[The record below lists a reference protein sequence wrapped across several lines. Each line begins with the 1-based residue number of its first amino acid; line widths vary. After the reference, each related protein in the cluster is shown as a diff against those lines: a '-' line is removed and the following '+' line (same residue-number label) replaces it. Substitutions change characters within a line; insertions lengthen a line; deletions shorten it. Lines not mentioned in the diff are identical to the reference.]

1 MRIEGTHTFPTTIDR
16 VFAALLRPD
25 VLAETIPG
33 CERLIQLG
41 PSSVSDGVTFEARVQ
56 SEKSGPATLTLRTT
70 ASRQPEHM
78 QLEISGY
85 AAGARISGQAV
96 IDLVDMAEQG
106 DHTLGAY
113 VLTLADLGW
122 SSAACQSAIQ
132 EFCARFS
139 DYLYGRSLDHH
150 STVSSGEAEN
160 ILADPGPQFAAEG
173 FAMSQ
178 GQVIPLLSRSAPSN
192 FDREE
197 ANAWRQRALW
207 MGAGMLV
214 GGFILSIATVFLRW
228 LGDHED

>member
-1 MRIEGTHTFPTTIDR
+1 MRIEGTYTFPTTIDR

-41 PSSVSDGVTFEARVQ
+41 PTSASGDVTFEARVQ
-56 SEKSGPATLTLRTT
+56 SETSGPATLTLKTT

-122 SSAACQSAIQ
+122 SSAACQIVIQ
-132 EFCARFS
+132 EFCTRFS
-139 DYLYGRSLDHH
+139 DYLYTKSLEHH
-150 STVSSGEAEN
+150 STISSGEAES
-160 ILADPGPQFAAEG
+160 ILADPGPQFATVG

-178 GQVIPLLSRSAPSN
+178 GQVIPLPSRSALSKL
-192 FDREE
+192 DREE
-197 ANAWRQRALW
+197 ASAWRQRALW
-207 MGAGMLV
+207 MGTGMLI
-214 GGFILSIATVFLRW
+214 GGLILSIATVFLRW